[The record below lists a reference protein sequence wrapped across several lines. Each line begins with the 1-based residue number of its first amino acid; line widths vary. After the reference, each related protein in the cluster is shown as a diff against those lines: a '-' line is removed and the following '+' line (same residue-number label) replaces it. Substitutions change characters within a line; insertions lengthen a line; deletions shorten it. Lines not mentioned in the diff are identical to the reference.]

1 MERSRS
7 ISISLIL
14 LTLVLGFTARNIV
27 ELQFKNYIL
36 LTLILAMPHIIGY
49 AFSKSKIFQNVSPLI
64 SALVGL
70 ELIIYQ
76 ANLSLIPGGKTLSS
90 LSTFGKEGIQ
100 QFRDQ
105 SIPVKNSTAA
115 IVVIAFVFWAVAEL
129 LETMS
134 RRLRLYGTTFGLHI
148 LTFAII
154 SFISQNDF
162 DLIAI
167 AAFCFASWFYLRATY
182 KSKISVA
189 AHEIHIDSR
198 MKIQGLIKNL
208 GIIIVVITICIV
220 ASLPLE
226 PPSLAPDNLF
236 DGIVRK
242 SATTELSPLVSMR
255 AQLKSKSNDLMFIA
269 KTDKAQYF
277 RVGVLN
283 KFDGDTWSYDSN
295 YDGNTERPIEGR
307 ETNPTS
313 ATFDL
318 KGLEPKFLPT
328 IYNTTNTSSRELKI
342 LENSTVFSKDGDIST
357 YTIDAMVPSSQLS
370 EIQIENSSLDTPSSL
385 DDYLLI
391 PKDFDK
397 NIEAL
402 TRTIAKNKSSRY
414 EQVTA
419 LRDYFTSGNFEY
431 STDVDYTSSQKAMA
445 EFLDKKVGFCEQ
457 FAATYA
463 AMARAIRIPSRVVI
477 GFSPGSANA
486 NGEFIV
492 SAKQAHSWVEVYL
505 TGVGWLTIDP
515 TPAGNLPGQAPSNIG
530 EAVATTTTTST
541 TAAITSPTTT
551 NANQASSSTIIKSE
565 VAPVETKN
573 DKSSIFSLSN
583 ILIVIFV
590 LLISGGIFAYVVFT
604 KRQKA
609 KISRLTLVHDS
620 YKKILKRFIDNPDAN
635 DMTMAEAKM
644 MIPSEFPIA
653 QKFIDK
659 YSDFSYSY
667 DSDIDIEEL
676 SESAENALMEIS
688 NYKKEKTSV

>member
-14 LTLVLGFTARNIV
+14 LTLVLGFAARNIV
-27 ELQFKNYIL
+27 ELQLRNYIF
-36 LTLILAMPHIIGY
+36 LTLILAMPHVIGY
-49 AFSKSKIFQNVSPLI
+49 AFSKSKLFQNFSPLI
-64 SALVGL
+64 SAIVGL
-70 ELIIYQ
+70 ELIIFQ
-76 ANLSLIPGGKTLSS
+76 AKLPLIPSGKTLSS

-105 SIPVKNSTAA
+105 TIPIKNSTAA

-134 RRLRLYGTTFGLHI
+134 RRLRLYGSTFGLHI

-154 SFISQNDF
+154 SFISKNDF

-182 KSKISVA
+182 KSKISIA
-189 AHEIHIDSR
+189 AHEIHIDS
-198 MKIQGLIKNL
+198 KIRVRGLIKNL
-208 GIIIVVITICIV
+208 GLIFTVIAICIV
-220 ASLPLE
+220 ASIPIK
-226 PPSLAPDNLF
+226 PPSLAPDDLF
-236 DGIVRK
+236 NGIVRK

-255 AQLKSKSNDLMFIA
+255 AQLKGQGNDLMFIA

-283 KFDGDTWSYDSN
+283 KFDGETWSYDSN
-295 YDGNTERPIEGR
+295 YGGNTDTPVEGR
-307 ETNPTS
+307 ATSPTS
-313 ATFDL
+313 ASFDL

-328 IYNTTNTSSRELKI
+328 IYNTTNTSSRELQI
-342 LENSTVFSKDGDIST
+342 LENSTVFSKDGDITS
-357 YTIDAMVPSSQLS
+357 YTIDANVPTSDLN
-370 EIQIENSSLDTPSSL
+370 EIQIENSSLDTPRSL

-402 TRTIAKNKSSRY
+402 TRNIARNKSSRY
-414 EQVTA
+414 EQVTS
-419 LRDYFTSGNFEY
+419 LRDYFTSGNFTY
-431 STDVDYTSSQKAMA
+431 STDVDYTSSQKSMA

-486 NGEFIV
+486 NGEFV
-492 SAKQAHSWVEVYL
+492 VNAKQAHSWVEVYL
-505 TGVGWLTIDP
+505 TGIGWLTIDP

-541 TAAITSPTTT
+541 TTAATSPTTT
-551 NANQASSSTIIKSE
+551 NASQASSSTIIKSE
-565 VAPVETKN
+565 VAPVKSDK
-573 DKSSIFSLSN
+573 DKSTIFSLSN
-583 ILIVIFV
+583 ILI
-590 LLISGGIFAYVVFT
+590 LILALIISAAIFAYLT
-604 KRQKA
+604 LRKKKKA
-609 KISRLTLVHDS
+609 KISKISIIHDS
-620 YKKILKRFIDNPDAN
+620 YKKILRRFIDNPDAN

-644 MIPSEFPIA
+644 KIPADFPIA

-659 YSDFSYSY
+659 YSDYSYSY
-667 DSDIDIEEL
+667 DSDINLEEL
-676 SESAENALMEIS
+676 SETAEKALEEIAT
-688 NYKKEKTSV
+688 YKKEKTSV